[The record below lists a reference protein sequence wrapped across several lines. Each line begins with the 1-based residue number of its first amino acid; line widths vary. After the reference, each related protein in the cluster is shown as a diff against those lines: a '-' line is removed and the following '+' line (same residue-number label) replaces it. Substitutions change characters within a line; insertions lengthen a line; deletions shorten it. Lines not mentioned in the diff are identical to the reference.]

1 MSSFA
6 NTSSAPAAQPSL
18 AASPD
23 EGEGQ
28 ASTDNVAH
36 LLEEHAGE
44 ISKLARLV
52 QSKLPADRTDGL
64 FAKYDDIFFLRFVL
78 SFGSADKAQAAVEE
92 CLEFRAKPRW
102 RALIQQIRDETYE
115 DNGFVQE
122 MKRWQVAAPMEG
134 ITVSGGFCVVI
145 RGGMSDQATMLDRVP
160 TKDMYTANMAYR
172 EMAFQK
178 CDAVTRETGVLA
190 KQVLFFD
197 MNGSK
202 LSDMMDKRMSNMYA
216 EISRLSAAVY
226 PQLQE
231 KMCLVNAP
239 TWMGWVMAIFKKL
252 LPTRTMEKFEMYTS
266 AEAMWSSEWA
276 ASRLVRERAPAFMGG
291 LLEDEALPEE
301 LTGACRSYAPSP
313 EITVSARSEEVVLVD
328 VPVGPASIKY
338 NLVVVARGVNFSAT
352 FIEGDA
358 AGEVQCKVA
367 KAGVEPIVLR
377 KESKLKADAGSCVG
391 TWHVDKPGVVRVV
404 FDNSYSLLRSKT
416 VKYTLD
422 VVEFKDGAAA
432 AAAAKWR
439 DTAVENAMAAEAAV
453 ATGGVMIP
461 PVTLL

>member
-6 NTSSAPAAQPSL
+6 AATP
-18 AASPD
+18 ASPD

-28 ASTDNVAH
+28 ASTDNVAA
-36 LLEEHAGE
+36 LLEEHAAE
-44 ISKLARLV
+44 ISKLTRLV
-52 QSKLPADRTDGL
+52 EDKLPADRTDGL

-78 SFGSADKAQAAVEE
+78 SFGGSASKAQAAVEE
-92 CLEFRAKPRW
+92 CLAFRAKPRW
-102 RALIQQIRDETYE
+102 RKLIEQIRDGTYE
-115 DNGFVQE
+115 DNDFVQE

-145 RGGMSDQATMLDRVP
+145 RGGLSDQSTMLDRVP
-160 TKDMYTANMAYR
+160 TEDMYTANMAYR

-216 EISRLSAAVY
+216 EISRISAAVY

-231 KMCLVNAP
+231 KMCIVNAP
-239 TWMGWVMAIFKKL
+239 TWMGWVMAIFKRL

-266 AEAMWSSEWA
+266 ADVMWNSEWA
-276 ASRLVRERAPAFMGG
+276 SSRLVRERAPAFMGG
-291 LLEDEALPEE
+291 LLEDEHLPEE
-301 LTGACRSYAPSP
+301 LTGKCRSYAPSP
-313 EITVSARSEEVVLVD
+313 VITVAARSQECITVD

-352 FIEGDA
+352 FIEGEA
-358 AGEVQCKVA
+358 AGEDQCKVP
-367 KAGVEPIVLR
+367 KAGVEPVVLR

-391 TWHVDKPGVVRVV
+391 AWHVEKPGVVRVV
-404 FDNSYSLLRSKT
+404 FDNSYSMLRSKT

-422 VVEFKDGAAA
+422 VVEFKDSATA

-439 DTAVENAMAAEAAV
+439 EAAEGGAV
-453 ATGGVMIP
+453 AGGDD
-461 PVTLL
+461 